1 MNPQLGDLI
10 KLLLKEQEMSVVEF
24 ATAIQTTRENVYTI
38 FKRESFD
45 SDLLMRISLTL
56 KHNMF
61 TYYAKQVDQQLGI
74 DSTKGSAIKPDFT
87 TILNASTKSNI
98 DILINENTSLK
109 RENELLREIND
120 LLKQKV

>member
-1 MNPQLGDLI
+1 MSPHLGDLI
-10 KLLLKEQEMSVVEF
+10 KPLLKEQGISVIDF

-45 SDLLMRISLTL
+45 SDLLMRISITL

-61 TYYAKQVDQQLGI
+61 TYYAALVDQQLGI
-74 DSTKGSAIKPDFT
+74 DSSKGSTIKPDFT
-87 TILNASTKSNI
+87 PILNASIKSNF
-98 DILINENTSLK
+98 DILATENNSLK